1 MMSLRR
7 QNDDIMRPKN
17 STLINKAFK
26 LHRAGKD
33 KAEIARLCKVSL
45 RTVQRWLSDA
55 GLFSEL
61 DEAEKAVI
69 ESDPL
74 VFTVTEI
81 RAQIQEI
88 LDYRDSQKVFALE
101 MGEVVFKS
109 VRLLKMAVERLEN
122 NPDELTARNI
132 PSFMKAVNDCFEK
145 VSTGWARTT
154 GLEDLLEKLNEP
166 KVIESGE
173 KEH

>member
-1 MMSLRR
+1 MGLRARFCLSVGSLLAISIIPIFDSSNVALSAALLSLRHFLNCSPLWAFHAMMSLRR

-45 RTVQRWLSDA
+45 RTVQRWLSDE

-61 DEAEKAVI
+61 EEAEKAVI
-69 ESDPL
+69 ETDPL
-74 VFTVTEI
+74 IFTITEV
-81 RAQIQEI
+81 RAQVQEI

-101 MGEVVFKS
+101 MG
-109 VRLLKMAVERLEN
+109 
-122 NPDELTARNI
+122 
-132 PSFMKAVNDCFEK
+132 
-145 VSTGWARTT
+145 
-154 GLEDLLEKLNEP
+154 
-166 KVIESGE
+166 
-173 KEH
+173 